1 MSTYFNTIIKA
12 TLMQFSKS
20 EQSICRPSMT
30 ETSFVCRGTT
40 IIIKINHSVYS
51 RRGIIGF
58 ELNTNFSFHT
68 KGLDSPHFLS
78 FLQNTKHKTQM
89 QFGTNKKVWAGC
101 NSVNEIHSYH
111 FWLFIFWR
119 RHGDH
124 QWGRLFILTVI
135 QTIWT
140 VNS

>member
-40 IIIKINHSVYS
+40 IIIKINQRVYS

-58 ELNTNFSFHT
+58 ELNTSFSFHT

-78 FLQNTKHKTQM
+78 FFKTQM
-89 QFGTNKKVWAGC
+89 GKNFKKWKMKKIYFFVITSSKLVRNWFC
-101 NSVNEIHSYH
+101 KKHLVRNHIFHNYC
-111 FWLFIFWR
+111 FIYV
-119 RHGDH
+119 
-124 QWGRLFILTVI
+124 L
-135 QTIWT
+135 
-140 VNS
+140 